1 MVTRTTTLKVE
12 DGGAGAVKGRWEE
25 MSVDELTK
33 TEVKKERLYPHPR
46 TAGAVAFPAQAPP
59 TQPLP
64 PTPVSATL
72 ASMQVKSQPTKTPL
86 SPKSTPAKSAL
97 SRSSKE
103 NARAASPDL
112 ASILSATPRP
122 VLKSKA
128 SRSQMR
134 ERERVLSQGSASGR
148 STKSAGAGSAGA
160 KGIIRRRV
168 SESIIP
174 TPRRRP
180 SDALSMGAAYKSNR
194 SSRTTATTDED
205 ELDVEAD
212 YDAEMERVLEGQG
225 SEDEYYD
232 AVGGQE
238 DGGDSDSS
246 LDLHTPLPWVFGFFF
261 VFVSVLT
268 SR

>member
-1 MVTRTTTLKVE
+1 VVTRTTTLKVE

-25 MSVDELTK
+25 MTVDELTR

-64 PTPVSATL
+64 PTPVSAAL

-86 SPKSTPAKSAL
+86 SPKSAL

-103 NARAASPDL
+103 NARAASPDI

-128 SRSQMR
+128 SRNQMR

-148 STKSAGAGSAGA
+148 STKSAGASSAGA

-168 SESIIP
+168 SEGIIP

-194 SSRTTATTDED
+194 SSRTTATTDDD

-246 LDLHTPLPWVFGFFF
+246 LDLHTPLP
-261 VFVSVLT
+261 
-268 SR
+268 